1 MLFKNN
7 FFMTSK
13 KVWLIGAAIMTLFLS
28 FSVYVFTEKQVDR
41 AYELRHA
48 SYQLANQ
55 LRQSSDELTRMVRTY
70 VVTGDPIFKEHY
82 QTILDIRN
90 GVKPRPAGYFYIYWD
105 LVLANPLA
113 RQPNDG
119 PAIAL
124 LELIRQTGFTE
135 AEFGKLAEA
144 KAKSDELT
152 TLEFQAMALAE
163 SKDADAA
170 GKRIIAQKMLHDAN
184 YHLAKAKIM
193 QPIND
198 FYLMMDKR
206 TLGAIETAKNNAT
219 LFRLIVIFTVLVSIL
234 ILWNTYLSVSATLGG
249 SVTEVH
255 RQILKI
261 GKGDFSSPV
270 TLAPELKGSVLAN
283 LIDMRRQLYNFEI
296 ERLKNAIAVRESE
309 ERYRNLVEWSPEP
322 IAVHR
327 HSKVLYVNPAAI
339 RLFGAKL
346 AQDLVGKPILEL
358 VHRDFHQ
365 IVLARVK
372 RFMESGTN
380 GPASEQK
387 YLRLDGT
394 VIDVEVQGTSLIYD
408 GEPAIYV
415 AIRDITERRRLEK
428 LKAEFVST
436 VSHELRTPLTSIHG
450 SLTLLEAGV
459 GGTISES
466 AMKLV
471 SIAQKNSRRLV
482 LLINDLLDMEKID
495 SGTVSLNLS
504 PLDLVLEV
512 KQAILDNLGY
522 VTTLEIQFVFD
533 THPAQAWVLADS
545 NRLAQVMA
553 NLLSNAAKFSGD
565 AHQVEIRII
574 LTDELARVEVED
586 YGIGIPF
593 DFQKEVFGAFAQ
605 ANTGNTRQQ
614 GGTGLGLKISK
625 SLIDAMQGEIGFDST
640 PGVGTVF
647 WFTLPRYEN
656 LS

>member
-1 MLFKNN
+1 MLVKNG
-7 FFMTSK
+7 FFNTVK
-13 KVWLIGAAIMTLFLS
+13 DVWMACTAITMLFLS
-28 FSVYVFTEKQVDR
+28 FSAYVFTEKQVDR
-41 AYELRHA
+41 AYELRHT

-70 VVTGDPIFKEHY
+70 VVTGDPSFKANY

-90 GVKPRPAGYFYIYWD
+90 GIKPRPAGYFYIYWD

-135 AEFGKLAEA
+135 AEFAKLVEA
-144 KAKSDELT
+144 KTNSDELT
-152 TLEFQAMALAE
+152 VLEFQAMKMAE
-163 SKDADAA
+163 SDDDFAPAKQ
-170 GKRIIAQKMLHDAN
+170 ISAQMMLHDAN
-184 YHLAKAKIM
+184 YHRIKAKIM

-206 TLGAIETAKNNAT
+206 TLDAIETAKNIAT
-219 LFRLIVIFTVLVSIL
+219 LFRLIFICTVLASVL
-234 ILWNTYLSVSATLGG
+234 ILWRSYLRLRATLGG
-249 SVTEVH
+249 PVNEVH
-255 RQILKI
+255 RQILEI
-261 GKGDFSSPV
+261 GKGDFSSPIAV
-270 TLAPELKGSVLAN
+270 APSLKGSVLSN
-283 LIDMRRQLYNFEI
+283 LIDMRNQLHNFEQ
-296 ERLKNAIAVRESE
+296 EWKKSAATAHESE

-327 HSKVLYVNPAAI
+327 HGKVLYVNPAAI
-339 RLFGAKL
+339 RLFGAKS

-358 VHRDFHQ
+358 VHRDSHQ
-365 IVLARVK
+365 IVLARIK
-372 RFMESGTN
+372 NFMQN
-380 GPASEQK
+380 GSLDSMSEQK
-387 YLRLDGT
+387 FIKLDGT
-394 VIDVEVQGTSLIYD
+394 AIDVEVHGTSLIYD

-450 SLTLLEAGV
+450 SLKLLEAGI

-471 SIAQKNSRRLV
+471 SIAQKNSQRLIF
-482 LLINDLLDMEKID
+482 LINDLLDMEKIE
-495 SGTVSLNLS
+495 SGSVSLNLC
-504 PLDLVLEV
+504 PVDLVREI
-512 KQAILDNLGY
+512 KQAIQDNLGY
-522 VTTLEIQFVFD
+522 AAILKIKLVFGA
-533 THPAQAWVLADS
+533 HPAQAIVLADS

-565 AHQVEIRII
+565 AHQVDIRIL
-574 LTDELARVEVED
+574 LTDGLARVEIED
-586 YGIGIPF
+586 HGIGISL
-593 DFQKEVFGAFAQ
+593 DFQNEIFGAFSQ
-605 ANTGNTRQQ
+605 ANSGNTRQQ

-625 SLIDAMQGEIGFDST
+625 SLINAMQGQIGFDST
-640 PGVGTVF
+640 PDVGTIF
-647 WFTLPRYEN
+647 WFTLPLDRKI
-656 LS
+656 